1 LSLHQFRDK
10 SGAVRLFM
18 AGVKRSLVALATL
31 GVLMGGCAAG
41 PSILQTVPESM
52 PESMGGLPENA
63 PAAPKDPYQY
73 PAVHDMPPARSDTP
87 MNNDQLLK
95 AEQDLQGAR
104 DRQIDKAAKEQSEDA
119 SDFADPAPAAAAP
132 SKPAKKKAN
141 AKKTRAP
148 AAQAG
153 AATNP

>member
-1 LSLHQFRDK
+1 
-10 SGAVRLFM
+10 M
-18 AGVKRSLVALATL
+18 AGVKRSLAALATL

-41 PSILQTVPESM
+41 PSVFQTAPEAL
-52 PESMGGLPENA
+52 PETMGGLPADA
-63 PAAPKDPYQY
+63 PAAPKTPYAY

-104 DRQIDKAAKEQSEDA
+104 DRQIDTAAKEQAADA
-119 SDFADPAPAAAAP
+119 ADFADPPAATAPA
-132 SKPAKKKAN
+132 KPAKKPSKKKAA

-148 AAQAG
+148 APQAG
-153 AATNP
+153 ADTNP

>member
-1 LSLHQFRDK
+1 
-10 SGAVRLFM
+10 M
-18 AGVKRSLVALATL
+18 AGVKRSLAALATL

-41 PSILQTVPESM
+41 PSVLTTAPEAL
-52 PESMGGLPENA
+52 PESMGGLPADA
-63 PAAPKDPYQY
+63 PAAPKDPYRF

-87 MNNDQLLK
+87 MSNDKLLK

-104 DRQIDKAAKEQSEDA
+104 DRQMDKAVKDQAEDA
-119 SDFADPAPAAAAP
+119 SDFTDPPPAAAPAKAAT
-132 SKPAKKKAN
+132 KPAKKKAA

-148 AAQAG
+148 GSQAG

>member
-1 LSLHQFRDK
+1 
-10 SGAVRLFM
+10 M
-18 AGVKRSLVALATL
+18 AGVKRSLAALATL

-41 PSILQTVPESM
+41 PSILTTAPEAL
-52 PESMGGLPENA
+52 PDSMGGLPVDA
-63 PAAPKDPYQY
+63 PAAPKDPYKF

-87 MNNDQLLK
+87 MSN
-95 AEQDLQGAR
+95 
-104 DRQIDKAAKEQSEDA
+104 EDA
-119 SDFADPAPAAAAP
+119 SDFTDPSAAAQP
-132 SKPAKKKAN
+132 VKPVKKPAKKKAA

>member
-1 LSLHQFRDK
+1 
-10 SGAVRLFM
+10 
-18 AGVKRSLVALATL
+18 LATL

-41 PSILQTVPESM
+41 PSVFTTAPEALPESL
-52 PESMGGLPENA
+52 GGLPAEA
-63 PAAPKDPYQY
+63 PAAPKDPYKY

-87 MNNDQLLK
+87 MSNDQLLK
-95 AEQDLQGAR
+95 AEKDLQGTR
-104 DRQIDKAAKEQSEDA
+104 DRQVDKAAKDQAEDA
-119 SDFADPAPAAAAP
+119 SDFTDPPPAAAPAT
-132 SKPAKKKAN
+132 SAEKPTTKKPP

>member
-1 LSLHQFRDK
+1 
-10 SGAVRLFM
+10 M
-18 AGVKRSLVALATL
+18 AGVKRSLAALATL
-31 GVLMGGCAAG
+31 GVLMGGCSAG
-41 PSILQTVPESM
+41 PSILTTAPEAL
-52 PESMGGLPENA
+52 PDSMGGLPADA
-63 PAAPKDPYQY
+63 PAAPKDPYKF

-87 MNNDQLLK
+87 MSNDQLLK

-104 DRQIDKAAKEQSEDA
+104 DRQVDKATRDQAEDA
-119 SDFADPAPAAAAP
+119 SDFTDPSAAAP
-132 SKPAKKKAN
+132 PVKPVKKPAKKKAA